1 MKNVYRFI
9 MKNRIIPSLVLAML
23 ALNLAFFV
31 YKSHTRKRI
40 DPLPVV
46 ELDLIEEHKKPEI
59 IPVES
64 F

>member
-1 MKNVYRFI
+1 